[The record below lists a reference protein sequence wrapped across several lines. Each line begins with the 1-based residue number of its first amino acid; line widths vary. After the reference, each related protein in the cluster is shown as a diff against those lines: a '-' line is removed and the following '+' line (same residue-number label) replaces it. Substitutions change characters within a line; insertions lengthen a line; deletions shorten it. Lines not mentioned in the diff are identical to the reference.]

1 MGVTESWHQTCV
13 SCYLNPAWMLLEA
26 SAGALRGDPS
36 AWMLLEASAGALRGD
51 PSEVS
56 CSLCDSGLLASKR
69 EWIVLKYTWGN
80 IQTSLQEVEKQAPCV
95 PRRKC
100 EDRRRHVFPLSNLRR
115 QESIQRTTLSSL
127 AFLFQGWENGL
138 LCSPS
143 LQIPLNLSVLRW
155 RCRPKTPSPQFR
167 HRRKAV
173 AFV

>member
-1 MGVTESWHQTCV
+1 MGVAESWHQMCV

-26 SAGALRGDPS
+26 SS
-36 AWMLLEASAGALRGD
+36 GALRGD

-69 EWIVLKYTWGN
+69 EWIVLKCTWGN
-80 IQTSLQEVEKQAPCV
+80 IQTSLQEVEKQASCV

-127 AFLFQGWENGL
+127 AFLFQSWENGL

-143 LQIPLNLSVLRW
+143 LQIPPNLSVLRW
-155 RCRPKTPSPQFR
+155 RRRLKTPSPSVQTQRKGSGFR
-167 HRRKAV
+167 VRLD
-173 AFV
+173 

>member
-1 MGVTESWHQTCV
+1 MEVTESWHQTCV

-36 AWMLLEASAGALRGD
+36 
-51 PSEVS
+51 EVS
-56 CSLCDSGLLASKR
+56 CFLCDSGLLASKC
-69 EWIVLKYTWGN
+69 EWIVLKCTWGN
-80 IQTSLQEVEKQAPCV
+80 IQTSLQEVEKQAPCM

-143 LQIPLNLSVLRW
+143 LQIPPNLSELRW
-155 RCRPKTPSPQFR
+155 RRRPKTPSPSVQTQKKGSGFR
-167 HRRKAV
+167 VRLD
-173 AFV
+173 

>member
-1 MGVTESWHQTCV
+1 MCV

-26 SAGALRGDPS
+26 SS
-36 AWMLLEASAGALRGD
+36 GALRGD

-56 CSLCDSGLLASKR
+56 CSLCDSGLLASKH
-69 EWIVLKYTWGN
+69 EWIVLKCTWGN
-80 IQTSLQEVEKQAPCV
+80 IQTSLQEVEKQASCV

-127 AFLFQGWENGL
+127 AFLFQSWENGL

-143 LQIPLNLSVLRW
+143 LQIPPNLSVLRW
-155 RCRPKTPSPQFR
+155 RRRLKTPSPSVQTQRKGSGFR
-167 HRRKAV
+167 VRLD
-173 AFV
+173 

>member
-1 MGVTESWHQTCV
+1 MGVAESLHQTRV

-26 SAGALRGDPS
+26 SAGAF
-36 AWMLLEASAGALRGD
+36 RGD

-69 EWIVLKYTWGN
+69 EWIVLKCTWGN
-80 IQTSLQEVEKQAPCV
+80 IQTSLQEVEKQAPCM

-100 EDRRRHVFPLSNLRR
+100 EDRR

-127 AFLFQGWENGL
+127 AFLFQSWENGL

-143 LQIPLNLSVLRW
+143 LQIPPNLSVLRW
-155 RCRPKTPSPQFR
+155 RCRLKTPSPSVQTQRKGSGFR
-167 HRRKAV
+167 VRLD
-173 AFV
+173 